1 MCDRLEF
8 KLYSPY
14 NKGEEWVQYYI
25 DCYRK
30 GEEDQDHFYCGKAF
44 GYDVNLAILING
56 VDIADIVLDKAEWKV
71 AAFNT
76 AYRDEPRRWSNHLE
90 DWQLDFKPTIKDW
103 AYPDRRSSTR
113 SRLRSG
119 LLG

>member
-1 MCDRLEF
+1 MQ
-8 KLYSPY
+8 
-14 NKGEEWVQYYI
+14 VYI
-25 DCYRK
+25 DDYPGGK
-30 GEEDQDHFYCGKAF
+30 YDPDYFYSRMALD
-44 GYDVNLAILING
+44 YDVNLTILING
-56 VDIADIVLDKAEWKV
+56 VDIVDIVLDKAEWKV

-76 AYRDEPRRWSNHLE
+76 AYRDEPRRWNNHLE

>member
-1 MCDRLEF
+1 MQ
-8 KLYSPY
+8 
-14 NKGEEWVQYYI
+14 GYI
-25 DCYRK
+25 DDYLGGK
-30 GEEDQDHFYCGKAF
+30 YDPDYFYSRMAL
-44 GYDVNLAILING
+44 GYDVNLTILING
-56 VDIADIVLDKAEWKV
+56 VDIVDIVLDKAEWKV

-76 AYRDEPRRWSNHLE
+76 AYRDEPRRWNNHLE

-119 LLG
+119 LLGLKSLSVLNLLRSNFTKH